1 MTNIAE
7 LPTKD
12 TITLIINKKNP
23 DKVTYVFKN
32 RYGNKIGEHVNR
44 LPATL
49 SPQSNVARQC
59 KQIMNQKGKTDPKM
73 LNSQFEEVK
82 QLLQLN
88 YENELSSIEQE
99 IADRK
104 QAEKEKDIIKSKEA
118 ITKLQSLDY
127 PLIYIGSIVNGLQ
140 QVRGTTY
147 FMRLPLCWTGYPK
160 KSCVSDMF
168 G

>member
-127 PLIYIGSIVNGLQ
+127 PLIYIGSIVEWFTAGERNNILYAFT
-140 QVRGTTY
+140 V
-147 FMRLPLCWTGYPK
+147 WTGYPK

>member
-44 LPATL
+44 PPATL
-49 SPQSNVARQC
+49 SPQSNVARQF
-59 KQIMNQKGKTDPKM
+59 KQIMNRKSKTDPKM
-73 LNSQFEEVK
+73 LSNQFEDIK

-88 YENELSSIEQE
+88 YENELSVIEQE
-99 IADRK
+99 IAERK
-104 QAEKEKDIIKSKEA
+104 QA
-118 ITKLQSLDY
+118 KLE
-127 PLIYIGSIVNGLQ
+127 IYSNPSS
-140 QVRGTTY
+140 R
-147 FMRLPLCWTGYPK
+147 
-160 KSCVSDMF
+160 
-168 G
+168 